1 MVIERRSAI
10 LVAALGALLG
20 VAIVWHASVRPAAT
34 PPSPPSGA
42 RLRAEAPLAAAAPP
56 APPPPSLPPAAAAA
70 AAPAG
75 SAPGAQPAPPSSPG
89 DGGPSYIVLLAR
101 AETRRRVRASAGLTY
116 LNEIVAAAS
125 DSMLHR
131 WDNRILRPVRVFLA
145 SSAVANFQPAFL
157 DAVRSAF
164 QRWQEAGVPVRFDTD
179 ADSAD
184 AEVRVQWRIQFE
196 GPRAGQTDL
205 AWDQDG
211 RLLGGTVT
219 LATFDA
225 KGQPFGPEEVRVMAL
240 HEVGHVIGLDHS
252 PDSADV
258 MFPMP
263 RVRDLSAR
271 DIATARLLY
280 DLAPGSLR

>member
-1 MVIERRSAI
+1 V
-10 LVAALGALLG
+10 
-20 VAIVWHASVRPAAT
+20 
-34 PPSPPSGA
+34 
-42 RLRAEAPLAAAAPP
+42 
-56 APPPPSLPPAAAAA
+56 
-70 AAPAG
+70 
-75 SAPGAQPAPPSSPG
+75 QPAPPSSSSEG
-89 DGGPSYIVLLAR
+89 GGPSYIVLLAR
-101 AETRRRVRASAGLTY
+101 AETRRRIRASAGLTY
-116 LNEIVAAAS
+116 LNDIVAAAP

-131 WDNRILRPVRVFLA
+131 WDNRILRPVRVSVA

-157 DAVRSAF
+157 EAVRSAF
-164 QRWQEAGVPVRFDTD
+164 QRWQEAGIPVRFDAD
-179 ADSAD
+179 ADTAD

-252 PDSADV
+252 PDSSDI

-263 RVRDLSAR
+263 KVRDLSAR

>member
-1 MVIERRSAI
+1 MMVERRSAI

-20 VAIVWHASVRPAAT
+20 MALVWHASVRPAGT
-34 PPSPPSGA
+34 RPSPPSGA
-42 RLRAEAPLAAAAPP
+42 ALTGQAPPAAATPTAPP
-56 APPPPSLPPAAAAA
+56 SAPPPPPPPAASGP
-70 AAPAG
+70 APD
-75 SAPGAQPAPPSSPG
+75 AQPAPPPSSA
-89 DGGPSYIVLLAR
+89 DGGPSYIVPLA
-101 AETRRRVRASAGLTY
+101 A
-116 LNEIVAAAS
+116 
-125 DSMLHR
+125 
-131 WDNRILRPVRVFLA
+131 
-145 SSAVANFQPAFL
+145 SAVANFQPAFL

-184 AEVRVQWRIQFE
+184 AEVHVQWRIQFE

-225 KGQPFGPEEVRVMAL
+225 KGRPFGPEEVRVMAL

-252 PDSADV
+252 PDSSDI

>member
-1 MVIERRSAI
+1 MMVERRSAI

-20 VAIVWHASVRPAAT
+20 MALVWHASVRPAGT
-34 PPSPPSGA
+34 RPSPPSGSA
-42 RLRAEAPLAAAAPP
+42 LTGQAPPAAATPTAPP
-56 APPPPSLPPAAAAA
+56 SAPPPPPPPAASGP
-70 AAPAG
+70 APD
-75 SAPGAQPAPPSSPG
+75 AQPAPPPSSA

-101 AETRRRVRASAGLTY
+101 AETRRRIRASAGLTY
-116 LNEIVAAAS
+116 LNDIVAAAN

-131 WDNRILRPVRVFLA
+131 WDNRIQRPVRVSLA
-145 SSAVANFQPAFL
+145 ASAVANFQPAFL

-184 AEVRVQWRIQFE
+184 AEVHVQWRIQFE

-225 KGQPFGPEEVRVMAL
+225 KGRPFGPEEVRVMAL

-252 PDSADV
+252 PDSSDI